1 MKTIITSQRNV
12 AVHIL
17 RVLLGLFQCF
27 HFSELADQTSSVG
40 NFTFNQN
47 CPATSVNSY
56 ITCKELV
63 VFFLAKTISFSKL
76 LVRLAN
82 SNFWKAQ

>member
-17 RVLLGLFQCF
+17 RVLLGLFHCF

-40 NFTFNQN
+40 NFTFTQN
-47 CPATSVNSY
+47 CPAKSVNSY
-56 ITCKELV
+56 IRVTCKELM
-63 VFFLAKTISFSKL
+63 VFFSKNYFTFKITGLAGRF
-76 LVRLAN
+76 
-82 SNFWKAQ
+82 

>member
-17 RVLLGLFQCF
+17 RVLLGLFHCF

-40 NFTFNQN
+40 NFTFTQN
-47 CPATSVNSY
+47 CPAESVNSY
-56 ITCKELV
+56 IHVTCKELM
-63 VFFLAKTISFSKL
+63 VFFSKNYFTFKITGLAGRF
-76 LVRLAN
+76 
-82 SNFWKAQ
+82 

>member
-17 RVLLGLFQCF
+17 RVLLGLFHCF
-27 HFSELADQTSSVG
+27 HFSELADKTFSGG

-47 CPATSVNSY
+47 FPATTVNSY
-56 ITCKELV
+56 ITCKELMG
-63 VFFLAKTISFSKL
+63 FFSENYRYFIFKITGLAGQF
-76 LVRLAN
+76 
-82 SNFWKAQ
+82 